1 VSNIP
6 TPQEE
11 NKGILYKGKY
21 YNNLDEINE
30 AIASEGGGKINWN
43 APGQTAPTTGR
54 YPTPSGETKPY
65 LSFSNPQDNRSI
77 EQQRLDQRATLEAY
91 ARWQKEEA
99 SQVTQR
105 TNVWIPGQTPV
116 VNLDRVSLTSGRM
129 GAGSSGSVGFEL
141 EFANTTTQEFAGNV
155 AKDFGNLFRHPFIW
169 LRENVGKPYIARP
182 AMYVGDRVA
191 PEAVEDILGQVA
203 GGISTAGSWVYD
215 EFFKPYIRDASSVLM
230 LPIEL
235 LENVAMVGADF
246 YWREFSP
253 SAGYEAS
260 EASTIERLK
269 SIYANTTFYQSGAA
283 RWRTR
288 NFEGGEGEFA
298 YSPTGEG
305 FFAAGQSLID
315 KNKYEEFIRPKLY
328 GQTATVG
335 RAAWLPLVETG
346 AIQAGDDIHSLLT
359 GATDAGFVIF
369 GDLNNYVKI
378 GNYYKQLGVI
388 ADVPTAAASPK
399 QIRKLA
405 QAGIAIDPEL
415 WKDANK
421 AREAIRAAGKLDD
434 EAIEMLQPKP
444 NIVWSGDRSTLST
457 PKSQFTDLDDPN
469 HVRNH
474 NGNLVGQGL
483 YVTDAPYIAT
493 TYTQGAGAINRYVG
507 VPENV
512 QAGLGAE
519 VTQIAATGE
528 DVGIVYRFE
537 MGDDM
542 NILNSELPFSEQSG
556 KPWGPEAFYEE
567 FDVGAGSA
575 NQIIDAFVNAG
586 VPITREELSRI
597 LFSGEQNTFGTLE
610 EFMQSYGSQPLY
622 SFRSEFEEP
631 LKRTWMSRLNSYGEN
646 SIRAAVSPRIKEIFP
661 QGEQLFADLLRK
673 LANTTKE
680 VGRINEPLSNTKAQ
694 VDYLLT
700 EIIRRRFNYLKGID
714 DDFKMNLYS
723 SGVIPSPFAEM
734 GPELL
739 QKWEAARAPF
749 VAELE
754 EAFMA
759 RYGMTTEQAATL
771 SGENIDRFLAHGVVP
786 APVLNSVKRNTL
798 LLDAETTIR
807 IIEKEADFLS
817 KESLGG
823 AHPYTAVLSQLEEP
837 IKILNFGNVGKF
849 ENLRLEIN
857 FDGLN
862 FAYDNYK
869 GPVAMVDDKII
880 NDWFMS
886 KGVDGMRYDGGVRIG
901 GHGRHNAY
909 VIFRPS
915 KMKVETTQGEK
926 IVSTQAAKYI
936 EQGNELRNSANAAAQ
951 ARGLR
956 DAAGLVEAGSQAAPD
971 LNKWEFFKTT
981 GRYKNLALALSA
993 EENPY
998 EIWRNVLK
1006 RRSPE
1011 LAVKLSGAKNADE
1024 ITSLLDTAVYDP
1036 DPLNYMRQ
1044 LPGWSGNMV
1053 SEAGFRI
1060 KQSVSRGSNIFA
1072 NMPRTPFIA
1081 LDDLDEG
1088 ARHLD
1093 DLMQVLKVPFEMQTE
1108 WMNKFLRAASITDNQ
1123 VRKQTLFGFARDW
1136 EKAVIQQRLQPLV
1149 QKLMIK
1155 RGDTYASSQAA
1166 NDLREFVDRVSRWR
1180 GRELDQTR
1188 VWVGDDMMQDVPL
1201 PYLDGD
1207 GIGPALTSELF
1218 NSNIYLIDPED
1229 LDQVSKLFNMWSDTI
1244 YSLRK
1249 YPGFYQAGKAR
1260 EFARTKLLDAMGLW
1274 KSGVLF
1280 GLRYTTRVVA
1290 DEAMRVSMSGQFQ
1303 GPFSY
1308 VSEILSGRLNVDTLG
1323 RALPRANEANNL
1335 LADITNIARLKE
1347 EFATALA
1354 AGDDVLAGRLEK
1366 AINKFNAK
1374 VQKDYP
1380 KLWEEY
1386 GDAQE
1391 VLDFRLTEVEIML
1404 NDDGVTALD
1413 AMIGRKPGTAADV
1426 VLRENTPGY
1435 IRTRIQKIV
1444 DREKNPREWERGL
1457 ANEIAGLSTE
1467 PDVREVARALQ
1478 LGGEE
1483 FLLDKTAEWL
1493 YNGKGRK
1500 FFEKYYK
1507 GVDKKAGYNWD
1518 TLAEAKNRVG
1528 ILRNMI
1534 LRATGGNEEVVA
1546 LIARGYINDEFGN
1559 KIPLGVRTSEGPI
1572 ADRRLRQWLRKPIS
1586 GTIPL
1591 YSDPRAP
1598 QKAAFFPSIPVA
1610 EQQQKRK
1617 IFGWW
1622 MQMTYGRASDKLARV
1637 PLFQALKWNK
1647 IADMTP
1653 MLSKEEG
1660 TRLAN
1665 IVADLDLPE
1674 ALKSRVA
1681 ANIDRAGVGTM
1692 TVETLDQFA
1701 GAWALEDNVN
1711 LLFDASKRSLFGKQ
1725 HAFLFPFFDAYRE
1738 TGATLLKL
1746 GLNPQNIHKV
1756 DIARQ
1761 GLQNFRVGGPGET
1774 MLFGERDVNMDGR
1787 SEGMLYTDPNTGK
1800 QVVATPLFGS
1810 LASMWSDVPFNM
1822 AIPVSGFTMQSNVI
1836 PGVGPVIGL
1845 TYDAIGPQGQDWAWL
1860 NQLILPFGSP
1870 GERTASEYFI
1880 PTFAQRVIQG
1890 SLSNTQVGD
1899 ALKGLFGDP
1908 RENEVFKFAHS
1919 RALQAFASSRIY
1931 PPGERGITQLAE
1943 ESYDAALKL
1952 WAMRGLSQFFLPA
1965 APITQY
1971 YAQVDK
1977 KLIPLGVLLDDI
1989 RATEQKIIKGGGS
2002 VADAQE
2008 ASMKKWGD
2016 FIIPYFASL
2025 SKSTRPGSEP
2035 STDFEKFRGDNE
2047 YLFERYPASAGLF
2060 HQSTGGYDFEVYDLQ
2075 RRIGEREY
2083 LPPKELA
2090 KSIDGLMGGILYR
2103 RYENNL
2109 PVEIRNTPMGRAI
2122 LSLKSSEIREA
2133 FPYWN
2138 PSAYAAERESE
2149 IRIIVREIE
2158 EASKDPK
2165 LAETPAMPALQ
2176 EYLAWRNGIIK
2187 KIRTTN
2193 PTLSPDGWKTA
2204 NGGIL
2209 ERELLFQEGQRIS
2222 TQNPAFKNLWDNLLS
2237 REFQRLTPED
2247 MDALA
2252 RRNMSQ
2258 EVTTG
2263 G

>member
-1 VSNIP
+1 MSNIP

-169 LRENVGKPYIARP
+169 LRENVGKPYVARP

-421 AREAIRAAGKLDD
+421 AREAIKAAGKLDD
-434 EAIEMLQPKP
+434 EAIEILQPKP
-444 NIVWSGDRSTLST
+444 NIVWSGDRANSSV
-457 PKSQFTDLDDPN
+457 PINQFTDIDSPT

-474 NGNLVGQGL
+474 SNLVGQGL
-483 YVTDAPYIAT
+483 YVTDAPYVAT
-493 TYTQGAGAINRYVG
+493 TYTPSG
-507 VPENV
+507 VISKYI
-512 QAGLGAE
+512 GLP
-519 VTQIAATGE
+519 E
-528 DVGIVYRFE
+528 DVTKGIGREIDQIPVTEEDLGVVYRLE
-537 MGDDM
+537 LPDDM
-542 NILNSELPFSEQSG
+542 NIVDSELPYAEIG
-556 KPWGPEAFYEE
+556 KGQPWGPEEFYNDFGMSADALNAMADALAASNMPFTRQEIISILS
-567 FDVGAGSA
+567 GPTGS
-575 NQIIDAFVNAG
+575 
-586 VPITREELSRI
+586 PM
-597 LFSGEQNTFGTLE
+597 GTLE
-610 EFMQSYGSQPLY
+610 EFVQNYANKPLY
-622 SFRSEFEEP
+622 QFRSDFEEP
-631 LKRTWMSRLNSYGEN
+631 LKMTWYNNINAYGPTSLTARISQDIDRMYPQVKTKVEELVRL
-646 SIRAAVSPRIKEIFP
+646 
-661 QGEQLFADLLRK
+661 
-673 LANTTKE
+673 LAKTEWGSKPSDYL
-680 VGRINEPLSNTKAQ
+680 INAHGQ
-694 VDYLLT
+694 VDWHLA
-700 EIIRRRFNYLKGID
+700 EVIKRRFDYLKSVD
-714 DDFKMNLYS
+714 DDFKMNLYR
-723 SGVIPSPFAEM
+723 SGSIPSPFAEM
-734 GPELL
+734 GPELQ
-739 QKWEAARAPF
+739 QKWEIARQPF
-749 VAELE
+749 VDQLD
-754 EAFMA
+754 EAVKA
-759 RYGMTTEQAATL
+759 RYGITASEAYEQFGNDTL
-771 SGENIDRFLAHGVVP
+771 RELRFGNLFGIAKDV
-786 APVLNSVKRNTL
+786 TL
-798 LLDAETTIR
+798 LRDPDSILKILDEEAEYLRTSVGYGMHVYSSI
-807 IIEKEADFLS
+807 
-817 KESLGG
+817 
-823 AHPYTAVLSQLEEP
+823 LSQMPDQMVLQ
-837 IKILNFGNVGKF
+837 NFGNIGKF
-849 ENLRLEIN
+849 KNLRLEIN
-857 FDGLN
+857 MAGLRFEFDEFGLPIPYN
-862 FAYDNYK
+862 D
-869 GPVAMVDDKII
+869 GKIV

-901 GHGRHNAY
+901 GHGKHNAY

-915 KMKVETTQGEK
+915 KMKFTSTVGEQ
-926 IVSTQAAKYI
+926 IPTTQAAKFI
-936 EQGNELRNSANAAAQ
+936 EQGNELRNSANSVAQ

-956 DAAGLVEAGSQAAPD
+956 DAAGLIEAGSQAAPD
-971 LNKWEFFKTT
+971 LNKWEYFKTT

-1123 VRKQTLFGFARDW
+1123 VRKQTLFAFARDW

-1756 DIARQ
+1756 DIARR

-2149 IRIIVREIE
+2149 IRIVVREIE

-2165 LAETPAMPALQ
+2165 LAEIPAMPALQ

-2222 TQNPAFKNLWDNLLS
+2222 TQNPAFRNLWDNLLS

>member
-1 VSNIP
+1 MSNIP

-30 AIASEGGGKINWN
+30 AIASEGGGKINWD

-169 LRENVGKPYIARP
+169 LRENVGKPYVARP

-359 GATDAGFVIF
+359 GFTDAGFVIF

-378 GNYYKQLGVI
+378 GNYYKQLGVV
-388 ADVPTAAASPK
+388 ADLPTTGATAR
-399 QIRKLA
+399 QIQKLTK
-405 QAGIAIDPEL
+405 AGIALDPEL
-415 WKDANK
+415 WQDAKK
-421 AREAIRAAGKLDD
+421 AQEALSQVTENFDDAAEL
-434 EAIEMLQPKP
+434 LTPKP
-444 NIVWSGDRSTLST
+444 GVTWSGDSKNPQPLA
-457 PKSQFTDLDDPN
+457 QMYDIDDPQFYFN
-469 HVRNH
+469 ND
-474 NGNLVGQGL
+474 NLMAAGLYSSSQPALGTSYIVPGSRVPIDTVLPEEIVSRVGQGL
-483 YVTDAPYIAT
+483 EKIPVPKPDE
-493 TYTQGAGAINRYVG
+493 G
-507 VPENV
+507 VLYKVEFTPEMK
-512 QAGLGAE
+512 
-519 VTQIAATGE
+519 II
-528 DVGIVYRFE
+528 D
-537 MGDDM
+537 
-542 NILNSELPFSEQSG
+542 SELPYLEVTEG
-556 KPWGPEAFYEE
+556 TPW
-567 FDVGAGSA
+567 SA
-575 NQIIDAFVNAG
+575 
-586 VPITREELSRI
+586 
-597 LFSGEQNTFGTLE
+597 
-610 EFMQSYGSQPLY
+610 
-622 SFRSEFEEP
+622 
-631 LKRTWMSRLNSYGEN
+631 EN
-646 SIRAAVSPRIKEIFP
+646 M
-661 QGEQLFADLLRK
+661 FADLGWGREAIDTVLNGIAKNAVGLSKTELNDALYLLTAGDSKRK
-673 LANTTKE
+673 LALGTVKDFKKWASSQTFFDVRSAFEKLDDFSAMDIVNTR
-680 VGRINEPLSNTKAQ
+680 GSNTVRGALNSKYRAIFPNADQ
-694 VDYLLT
+694 IVDDA
-700 EIIRRRFNYLKGID
+700 IRRAANID
-714 DDFKMNLYS
+714 PFKVTDTPGASVQFYNQLDYTMTLIMQKRYNEY
-723 SGVIPSPFAEM
+723 E
-734 GPELL
+734 ELL
-739 QKWEAARAPF
+739 NLVEMSTPSAVGKYQNDLVAAKAALDE
-749 VAELE
+749 VV
-754 EAFMA
+754 MA
-759 RYGMTTEQAATL
+759 RYGITFDDLVARKGSKSSAMSGSIFFDENNKLVMFSDGDALQKIFRQENGWLLSRVKDDWTSNPFDDLFAYTYPETPAVIQEFGDIGIYKDVKLLFGQEGFSFGYRTEM
-771 SGENIDRFLAHGVVP
+771 P
-786 APVLNSVKRNTL
+786 M
-798 LLDAETTIR
+798 TIR
-807 IIEKEADFLS
+807 S
-817 KESLGG
+817 KGR
-823 AHPYTAVLSQLEEP
+823 SQ
-837 IKILNFGNVGKF
+837 
-849 ENLRLEIN
+849 IN
-857 FDGLN
+857 EY
-862 FAYDNYK
+862 FA
-869 GPVAMVDDKII
+869 A
-880 NDWFMS
+880 
-886 KGVDGMRYDGGVRIG
+886 KGVDGFRYDGGKRLG
-901 GHGRHNAY
+901 GYGLHDAY
-909 VIFRPS
+909 AILRPS
-915 KMKVETTQGEK
+915 KTRITNSVGEQ
-926 IVSTQAAKYI
+926 IVTSQANKLIAEGQSLKNYADA
-936 EQGNELRNSANAAAQ
+936 LAQ
-951 ARGLR
+951 ARGIQG
-956 DAAGLVEAGSQAAPD
+956 ASGLVKASSQAAPD

-981 GRYKNLALALSA
+981 GRYKNLSTYLAS
-993 EENPY
+993 ENNPY
-998 EIWRNVLK
+998 EIWRTALK

-1024 ITSLLDTAVYDP
+1024 ITALLDTAVYDP

-1060 KQSVSRGSNIFA
+1060 KQTVSRQSNIFA

-1201 PYLDGD
+1201 PYIDGD

-1457 ANEIAGLSTE
+1457 ADEIAGLSTE
-1467 PDVREVARALQ
+1467 PDVREVAKALAY
-1478 LGGEE
+1478 GGDETT
-1483 FLLDKTAEWL
+1483 FDSVAEWMFS
-1493 YNGKGRK
+1493 GKGRK
-1500 FFEKYYK
+1500 VFERYYK
-1507 GVDKKAGYNWD
+1507 GVDKKAGYMWD
-1518 TLAEAKNRVG
+1518 TLAEARNRVD

-1534 LRATGGNEEVVA
+1534 LRATGGNTDA
-1546 LIARGYINDEFGN
+1546 IKLIAAGNFQDEFGN
-1559 KIPLGVRTSEGPI
+1559 LVPLGVRTTEGPI
-1572 ADRRLRQWLRKPIS
+1572 ANPRLRKYLREGIPDS
-1586 GTIPL
+1586 GITPL
-1591 YSDPRAP
+1591 YSDPNAP

-1674 ALKSRVA
+1674 ALKARVA

-1761 GLQNFRVGGPGET
+1761 SLQNFRVGGPGET

-2165 LAETPAMPALQ
+2165 LAEIPAMPALQ